1 MAVPEMQAKPCRH
14 PQTDP
19 EPKPEGVV
27 VTILI
32 SSAGRRVEL
41 IHCFRAEAKALGLD
55 LRVIAVD
62 LNPEMSAACQAA
74 DSCFRVSR
82 CTTPEFVS
90 ELADICGTENV
101 QLVVPTIDTELQM
114 LADHQ
119 QEFRAIGARAVV
131 SSPSVVR
138 MARDKAAT
146 ARFLSEQGIPA
157 PRTALLGELLAEPD
171 SWNWPVI
178 LKPLGGS
185 SSVGIRRAENLADA
199 RLAATERVDYV
210 AQELLCGREYTVN
223 IFFDQ
228 AGNLR
233 SAVPH
238 HRYEVRAGEVSKG
251 ITERQPTLVDL
262 AWRLGAALKGAC
274 GPLCFQAFVS
284 GAGQAHVF
292 EINARFG
299 GGYPLA
305 HHAGATFTKWLLEE
319 TAGLPSS
326 ANDRWEEG
334 VAMLRYDAAFFRSA
348 NADT

>member
-1 MAVPEMQAKPCRH
+1 M
-14 PQTDP
+14 
-19 EPKPEGVV
+19 

-41 IHCFRAEAKALGLD
+41 IHCFRTDAKACGLD
-55 LRVIAVD
+55 LRVMAVD
-62 LNPEMSAACQAA
+62 LNPEMSSACQAA
-74 DSCFRVSR
+74 DKCFRVSR

-101 QLVVPTIDTELQM
+101 RLIVPTIDTELQM

-119 QEFRAIGARAVV
+119 QEFKATGARVLV

-146 ARFLSEQGIPA
+146 ARFLSEHGIPT
-157 PRTALLGELLAEPD
+157 PRTASVGELLAEPD

-185 SSVGIRRAENLADA
+185 SSVGMRRAESLRDA
-199 RLAATERVDYV
+199 RLAATERADYV

-223 IFFDQ
+223 LFFDQ

-238 HRYEVRAGEVSKG
+238 YRYEVRAGEVSKG
-251 ITERQPTLVDL
+251 ITERESTLVSL
-262 AWRLGAALKGAC
+262 AWRLGAILKGAY
-274 GPLCFQAFVS
+274 GPLCFQAVVS

-305 HHAGATFTKWLLEE
+305 HQAGATFTKWLLEE

-326 ANDRWEEG
+326 VNNRWEEG
-334 VAMLRYDAAFFRSA
+334 VTMLRYDAAFFRRT
-348 NADT
+348 NAGT

>member
-1 MAVPEMQAKPCRH
+1 MFS
-14 PQTDP
+14 
-19 EPKPEGVV
+19 
-27 VTILI
+27 ILI
-32 SSAGRRVEL
+32 SSAGRRVGL
-41 IHCFRAEAKALGLD
+41 IQCFRSDARACGLD

-62 LNPEMSAACQAA
+62 LSPEMSPACQAA
-74 DSCFRVSR
+74 DKCFKVSR

-90 ELADICGTENV
+90 ELADICVTENV
-101 QLVVPTIDTELQM
+101 RLVVPTIDTELQM

-119 QEFRAIGARAVV
+119 QEFEATGARVVV

-146 ARFLSEQGIPA
+146 ARFLNKHGIPT
-157 PRTALLGELLAEPD
+157 PRTALLGELLAEPN

-185 SSVGIRRAENLADA
+185 SSAGIRWAESLRDA
-199 RLAATERVDYV
+199 KLAARERPDYV
-210 AQELLCGREYTVN
+210 AQELLHGREYTVN
-223 IFFDQ
+223 LFFDQ

-233 SAVPH
+233 SAIPH
-238 HRYEVRAGEVSKG
+238 YRYEVRAGEVSKG
-251 ITERQPTLVDL
+251 ITERESILVSL
-262 AWRLGAALKGAC
+262 AWKLGAVLKDAY
-274 GPLCFQAFVS
+274 GPLCFQTIVS

-305 HHAGATFTKWLLEE
+305 HEAGATFTRWLLEE

-326 ANDRWEEG
+326 VNDGWEEA
-334 VAMLRYDAAFFRSA
+334 VTMLRYDAAFFRRT
-348 NADT
+348 NAGT

>member
-1 MAVPEMQAKPCRH
+1 M
-14 PQTDP
+14 
-19 EPKPEGVV
+19 

-41 IHCFRAEAKALGLD
+41 IHCFRTDAKALDLA
-55 LRVIAVD
+55 LRVLAVD
-62 LNPEMSAACQAA
+62 LNPEMSSACQAA
-74 DSCFRVSR
+74 DRCFKVPR

-101 QLVVPTIDTELQM
+101 RLVVPTIDTELQM

-119 QEFRAIGARAVV
+119 QEFKATGARVVV

-146 ARFLSEQGIPA
+146 ARFLSEHGIPT
-157 PRTALLGELLAEPD
+157 PRTAFLGELLAVPD
-171 SWNWPVI
+171 SWSWPVI
-178 LKPLGGS
+178 LKPLSGS
-185 SSVGIRRAENLADA
+185 GSLGIRRAENIRDA
-199 RLAATERVDYV
+199 KLAATERADYA

-223 IFFDQ
+223 LFFDE

-251 ITERQPTLVDL
+251 ITERQPTLMNL
-262 AWRLGAALKGAC
+262 AWRLGSAIKGAY
-274 GPLCFQAFVS
+274 GPLCFQAIVKDD
-284 GAGQAHVF
+284 GQASVF

-305 HHAGATFTKWLLEE
+305 HQAGATFTRWLLEE
-319 TAGLPSS
+319 TAGLHSS

-334 VAMLRYDAAFFRSA
+334 VTMLRYDAAFFRKAS
-348 NADT
+348 ADT